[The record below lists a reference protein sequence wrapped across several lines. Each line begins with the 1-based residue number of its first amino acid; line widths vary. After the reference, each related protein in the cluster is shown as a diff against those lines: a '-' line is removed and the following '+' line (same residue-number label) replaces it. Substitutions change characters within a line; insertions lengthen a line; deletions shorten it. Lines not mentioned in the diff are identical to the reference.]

1 MEIIGNLT
9 VRMKTIIRRDFLVAN
24 FKGAYGNNTVA
35 TLLLD
40 FARRHMPEELANIE
54 REYNGVYEKRHQ
66 RIEEK
71 KAVLLV
77 QERARERKVTQ
88 PEEQPQT
95 EEIAA

>member
-1 MEIIGNLT
+1 MLENGLAKT
-9 VRMKTIIRRDFLVAN
+9 VDS
-24 FKGAYGNNTVA
+24 
-35 TLLLD
+35 D
-40 FARRHMPEELANIE
+40 NIE

-88 PEEQPQT
+88 PEEEPQA